1 MNRVDGINRGM
12 DRHEAAA
19 NRSRSR
25 RSKGKVSDEEWAI
38 RVDLAAAYRMV
49 AHYGWDDLIFTHLSA
64 RIPGPEHHFLLNPYN
79 LMFEEVTASSL
90 VKVDVNGNPVEPTPF
105 ITNPAGFTIHS
116 AIHMARE
123 DAHAVMHL
131 HTPAGQ
137 AVSAHSEGLLPLTQT
152 AMLIRGDLAFHDYEG
167 VAVDLDERERLVA
180 DLGDKNAMI
189 LRNHGT
195 LAVGKNVGE
204 CFVRLY
210 FLERACQ
217 AQIMALS
224 AGDSIN
230 NPPQGSPEITA
241 QQGAGRAA
249 ARRQPAR
256 LAGAHEA
263 RPKAR
268 DSPLRDPPRWTSR
281 TLSVGRRRGNEGRQ
295 RQRLSRARQGA
306 AAAFPVRISR
316 RRFLRRG
323 DASAERRGPAG
334 DRAAAAGAARRVGD
348 RPVDRAVRA
357 ALGDAGRP
365 GAGRPVRPLCA
376 ARRGAGGAGRGGGRR
391 AVHPVDAERLLDRRS
406 RGDAGSR
413 FWFQLYIVK
422 DRGFVSDMIAR
433 AQGGGLRRAAADRR
447 PRRSRHALSRLSRRA
462 VGIAARPGSRIGQVL
477 RRPDWAWDVALRG
490 RPHDHG
496 QSRAAARHG
505 RGARAT

>member
-1 MNRVDGINRGM
+1 
-12 DRHEAAA
+12 
-19 NRSRSR
+19 
-25 RSKGKVSDEEWAI
+25 
-38 RVDLAAAYRMV
+38 
-49 AHYGWDDLIFTHLSA
+49 
-64 RIPGPEHHFLLNPYN
+64 
-79 LMFEEVTASSL
+79 MFEEVTASSL
-90 VKVDVNGNPVEPTPF
+90 VKVDVSGNPVDPTPF

-152 AMLIRGDLAFHDYEG
+152 AMLIRGDVAFHDYEG
-167 VAVDLDERERLVA
+167 VAVDLGERERLVA
-180 DLGDKNAMI
+180 DLGDKNVMI

-241 QQGAGRAA
+241 QQGAGRAR

-256 LAGAHEA
+256 LAGAEA
-263 RPKAR
+263 QGVSAR
-268 DSPLRDPPRWTSR
+268 SELRELELAKSA
-281 TLSVGRRRGNEGRQ
+281 RQ

-316 RRFLRRG
+316 RRFVRRG
-323 DASAERRGPAG
+323 DAAAERRGPAVG
-334 DRAAAAGAARRVGD
+334 RAAAARAARCLGD
-348 RPVDRAVRA
+348 RPFDRAVRA

-365 GAGRPVRPLCA
+365 GAGRAFRASMRGAAKCRRRGPRRRRTCRSRCRPLSACSIDEVA
-376 ARRGAGGAGRGGGRR
+376 AGGHA
-391 AVHPVDAERLLDRRS
+391 P
-406 RGDAGSR
+406 

-422 DRGFVSDMIAR
+422 DRGFVARHDRAGQGGRLRRVAAHRRSRRAGHRATATIAR
-433 AQGGGLRRAAADRR
+433 AVGLDARLAAACGKCCRGR
-447 PRRSRHALSRLSRRA
+447 TGRGTSR
-462 VGIAARPGSRIGQVL
+462 V
-477 RRPDWAWDVALRG
+477 RG
-490 RPHDHG
+490 RPHDAWAIS
-496 QSRAAARHG
+496 SRCS
-505 RGARAT
+505 ARARRSPI